1 MFVCFHFIVPSSH
14 LLSHL
19 CPIFVP
25 PLSHLRQPVPARSF
39 GPRASPLSKSSFFF
53 STMSSIVQKLISG
66 IRQLDRDI
74 VEGVEKD
81 SVAQIPEWKNDMVS

>member
-1 MFVCFHFIVPSSH
+1 
-14 LLSHL
+14 
-19 CPIFVP
+19 
-25 PLSHLRQPVPARSF
+25 
-39 GPRASPLSKSSFFF
+39 
-53 STMSSIVQKLISG
+53 MSSIVQKLISG